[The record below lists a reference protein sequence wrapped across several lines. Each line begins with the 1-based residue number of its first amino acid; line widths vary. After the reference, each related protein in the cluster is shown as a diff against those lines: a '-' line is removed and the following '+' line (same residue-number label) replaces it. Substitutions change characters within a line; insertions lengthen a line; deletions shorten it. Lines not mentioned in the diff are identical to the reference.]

1 MGLFSLA
8 VGRCTCRCSV
18 GTLVAERLLYIPS
31 IGYCM
36 LVGDAVRALVHRPA
50 PLSVGSVR
58 LRLATQATLL
68 ALLTLAFT
76 HTRSAWR
83 AAAAQMGAR
92 GLPVVNQWPGRSTG
106 YCTPWG
112 TSDTRAAG
120 QHYREAPHL
129 QSAHARVAGR

>member
-1 MGLFSLA
+1 VGSFSLA

-36 LVGDAVRALVHRPA
+36 LAGDAVRALVHRPA
-50 PLSVGSVR
+50 PLSLGSVR

-76 HTRSAWR
+76 HTRSAR
-83 AAAAQMGAR
+83 RVSQPLRQQQTG
-92 GLPVVNQWPGRSTG
+92 PGGCRLLTSEWAWALNRVLYSLG
-106 YCTPWG
+106 YW
-112 TSDTRAAG
+112 
-120 QHYREAPHL
+120 
-129 QSAHARVAGR
+129 

>member
-50 PLSVGSVR
+50 PLSLGSVR

-76 HTRSAWR
+76 HTRSRPASR
-83 AAAAQMGAR
+83 CGADGAR
-92 GLPVVNQWPGRSTG
+92 GLPIVYQWPGRSTG
-106 YCTPWG
+106 Y
-112 TSDTRAAG
+112 
-120 QHYREAPHL
+120 
-129 QSAHARVAGR
+129 

>member
-1 MGLFSLA
+1 MGSFSLA

-50 PLSVGSVR
+50 PLSLGSVR

-83 AAAAQMGAR
+83 VSRCGADGAR
-92 GLPVVNQWPGRSTG
+92 GLPVVNQRPGRSTG
-106 YCTPWG
+106 YCTPLG
-112 TSDTRAAG
+112 TGDTRAAG
-120 QHYREAPHL
+120 QHFRA
-129 QSAHARVAGR
+129 